1 MSDNRFF
8 IRWTLF
14 FLLVAAGVGLCYA
27 VVDAPLARWA
37 HQHQLRRF
45 GIFHGLQMVSD
56 LLVVLLV
63 PALLVTGWRRYRPR
77 RFTVADRLVW
87 HAALAVGAVSLLK
100 YPLKFAFGRA
110 WPETFYHG
118 NPSLLSD
125 GIYGFFPF
133 HGATA
138 YGSFP
143 SGHAAV
149 AAAAAAVIW
158 RYAPRYRVGA
168 VGLWVAVAV
177 GLLGA
182 YYHFAGDILAGTWLG
197 LWVAALVVRFDAA
210 GPDQTVARRE

>member
-1 MSDNRFF
+1 
-8 IRWTLF
+8 
-14 FLLVAAGVGLCYA
+14 
-27 VVDAPLARWA
+27 
-37 HQHQLRRF
+37 
-45 GIFHGLQMVSD
+45 
-56 LLVVLLV
+56 
-63 PALLVTGWRRYRPR
+63 
-77 RFTVADRLVW
+77 
-87 HAALAVGAVSLLK
+87 
-100 YPLKFAFGRA
+100 LKFAFGRA